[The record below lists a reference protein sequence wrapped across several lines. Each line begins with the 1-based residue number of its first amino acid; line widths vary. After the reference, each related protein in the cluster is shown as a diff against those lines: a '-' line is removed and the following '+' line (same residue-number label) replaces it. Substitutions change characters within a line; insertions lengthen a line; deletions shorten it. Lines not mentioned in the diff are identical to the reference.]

1 MACCRFLVAGPS
13 VGKFVRSNDLCD
25 GSEQWRMIE
34 RPRRARTAY
43 NSAQTQRSSALRP
56 DAAPDRTVHR
66 RRWKSSPQFSRL
78 DSPPRSGSSLYSSIM
93 SGTSRIP
100 LAMPSRLKPCG
111 TPIGPASVSGCSLL
125 AMTSAG
131 CRPTSTF
138 SATTSSRDV
147 ASKLLT
153 VCFIWQHFFSPPF
166 NRWVIARRAPGTVFF
181 EQSKPFKF
189 DEIPRR
195 SRR

>member
-1 MACCRFLVAGPS
+1 MVACCRFLVAGPS
-13 VGKFVRSNDLCD
+13 VGKLVRSNDLCG

-56 DAAPDRTVHR
+56 DAAPDRTVHC

-125 AMTSAG
+125 A
-131 CRPTSTF
+131 
-138 SATTSSRDV
+138 TTSSRDL
-147 ASKLLT
+147 ASNLLT